1 MAAGYLLDTNV
12 VSETRKR
19 RADERVISF
28 LAATE
33 SARLFLSALTLG
45 ELRKGVVAKFA
56 EDPSAATELAAW
68 TDTIETTFADR
79 VLPVGIA
86 VARLWGELSARRKLP
101 VIDTLIAATA
111 LTHDLILVTRNVRD
125 IAATGVEVLDPWQRA

>member
-19 RADERVISF
+19 RADERVIGF
-28 LAATE
+28 LATTE

-45 ELRKGVVAKFA
+45 ELRKGVAAKFVEA
-56 EDPSAATELAAW
+56 PSAAAELAVW
-68 TDTIETTFADR
+68 VDTIETTFADR
-79 VLPVGIA
+79 VLPIDAA

-111 LTHDLILVTRNVRD
+111 LAYDLVLVTRNLRD
-125 IAATGVEVLDPWQRA
+125 IAGTGVEALNPWRPE